1 MLKLQNVSLSH
12 GAFTLLEGLDLTINS
27 GDFMTVIGENGC
39 GKSTLLRCIAG
50 LHSSYKGKVTFGQ
63 KSVNDWPSKLLAKKR
78 AFVNQHNQVQFA
90 FITEEVLQ
98 LGRTN
103 QHESQHQSNALICQ
117 MAEQLSIGHLFGR
130 DVRTLSGG
138 ERQRVFIAKAL
149 VQLLPNANETKNGRD
164 FEGKLLLLDE
174 PTSALDFRFQKAMM
188 EIVKGF
194 CLQGL
199 GVMCVSHD
207 INLILPYATQV
218 ILLANGR
225 CLAQG
230 SASNVIN
237 AQNLHQCF
245 GVMPKL
251 IPQHNSVPY
260 ITH

>member
-1 MLKLQNVSLSH
+1 MLNLQNVSLNH
-12 GAFTLLEGLDLTINS
+12 GAYTLLEALNLTVRS
-27 GDFMTVIGENGC
+27 GDFMAVIGENGC

-50 LHSSYKGKVTFGQ
+50 LHSSYKGRVIFGQ
-63 KSVNDWPSKLLAKKR
+63 KSVNEWSSKLLAKER

-90 FITEEVLQ
+90 FLTEEVLQ
-98 LGRTN
+98 LGRIN
-103 QHESQHQSNALICQ
+103 QHESQDQSSELICQ
-117 MAEQLSIGHLFGR
+117 MAERLSIGHLFGR

-149 VQLLPNANETKNGRD
+149 VQLLPNANKIKTDSD

-188 EIVKGF
+188 EIVKSF
-194 CLQGL
+194 CQQGL

-207 INLILPYATQV
+207 INLVLPYATQV
-218 ILLANGR
+218 LLLANGR

-230 SASNVIN
+230 NALSVIN

-251 IPQHNSVPY
+251 IPQPNSVPY